1 MTDKQR
7 RFAEEYL
14 IDLNATQAAIRAGY
28 SERTANRIAS
38 ENLSKLDI
46 QQYITARQAE
56 ARARVEVT
64 QEEILLQLKKI
75 GLSDVDAEDIK
86 VADKLKAM
94 DMMIRM
100 LGYDK
105 PQSESTDG
113 GGVIMLP
120 EVHMDG

>member
-14 IDLNATQAAIRAGY
+14 VDLNATQAAIRAGY
-28 SERTANRIAS
+28 SGRTARSIGR
-38 ENLSKLDI
+38 ENLTKPDI
-46 QQYITARQAE
+46 QQYISARQAE

-105 PQSESTDG
+105 PQNEIADG
-113 GGVIMLP
+113 GGVVVLP
-120 EVHMDG
+120 SVMEDG

>member
-1 MTDKQR
+1 M
-7 RFAEEYL
+7 
-14 IDLNATQAAIRAGY
+14 
-28 SERTANRIAS
+28 
-38 ENLSKLDI
+38 
-46 QQYITARQAE
+46 
-56 ARARVEVT
+56 
-64 QEEILLQLKKI
+64 QLKKI

>member
-28 SERTANRIAS
+28 SERTAAAQAARLLINV
-38 ENLSKLDI
+38 NV
-46 QQYITARQAE
+46 QQYIAARQAD

-105 PQSESTDG
+105 PQNESADG

>member
-14 IDLNATQAAIRAGY
+14 TDLNATQAAIRAGY

-46 QQYITARQAE
+46 QQYIAARQAE

>member
-14 IDLNATQAAIRAGY
+14 VDLNATQAAIRAGY
-28 SERTANRIAS
+28 SDKTANRIAS
-38 ENLSKLDI
+38 ENLSKPDI
-46 QQYITARQAE
+46 QQYISARQAE

-75 GLSDVDAEDIK
+75 GLSDVCLDDIK

-105 PQSESTDG
+105 PQSVDNDG

-120 EVHMDG
+120 EVHMDV

>member
-14 IDLNATQAAIRAGY
+14 TDLNATQAAIRAGY
-28 SERTANRIAS
+28 SERTARSSGQRMLTNV
-38 ENLSKLDI
+38 DI
-46 QQYITARQAE
+46 QNYISLRRAD

-75 GLSDVDAEDIK
+75 GLSDVDMEDIK

>member
-14 IDLNATQAAIRAGY
+14 VDLNATQAAIRAGY
-28 SERTANRIAS
+28 SERTARSSGQRMLTNV
-38 ENLSKLDI
+38 DI
-46 QQYITARQAE
+46 QNYISLRRAD

>member
-14 IDLNATQAAIRAGY
+14 VDLNATQAAIRAGY
-28 SERTANRIAS
+28 SGRTARSIGK
-38 ENLSKLDI
+38 ENLTKPDI
-46 QQYITARQAE
+46 QQYISARQAE

-75 GLSDVDAEDIK
+75 GLSDVCLDDIK

>member
-46 QQYITARQAE
+46 QQYIAARQAE